1 MNIKAGILA
10 GAAAVLIALSA
21 TADGLAQDKKF
32 KVGISLPEA
41 QNAFHVMLGKSA
53 AATFEARNMEA
64 IVLSANAD
72 VNEQVNNLN
81 DLIAADVDAVLLTP
95 VDGEGPA
102 PAVTR
107 AHEAG
112 IPVFLVSRPLHERF
126 GQIWKAFIGLDFEEV
141 GKMRGEWLVAN
152 SKPGKVAMLAGP
164 SGALIM
170 VEQAKTFREAVE
182 AKGYSI
188 AFEQNSNQTR
198 EAGLKL
204 AEDAIVA
211 NPDLVAI
218 YASNDDLALG
228 AANAVRAAGKSDQIA
243 VLGLNGTPQALAA
256 VHNGEMAATVL
267 FDPVAWGKQAAEVVA
282 DYLQNGKEPDPA
294 MTFAYRMVT
303 QPEAFDLIPAEL
315 REKLGVKK

>member
-1 MNIKAGILA
+1 MTIRTGILA
-10 GAAAVLIALSA
+10 SAFSALLCLA
-21 TADGLAQDKKF
+21 TTADVLAQDKKF

-53 AATFEARNMEA
+53 AATFAERNIDT

-81 DLIAADVDAVLLTP
+81 DLISANVDAVLLTP

-152 SKPGKVAMLAGP
+152 SKPGKIAMLLGP

-170 VEQAKTFREAVE
+170 VEQAKSFREVVE
-182 AKGYSI
+182 AKGYSVV
-188 AFEQNSNQTR
+188 FEQNSTQTR
-198 EAGLKL
+198 ENGLKL

-211 NPDLVAI
+211 NPDLMAI

-228 AANAVRAAGKSDQIA
+228 AAQAVRAAGKTEQIA
-243 VLGLNGTPQALAA
+243 VLGLNGTPPALAA
-256 VHNGEMAATVL
+256 VHNGEMTATVL
-267 FDPVAWGKQAAEVVA
+267 FDPVSWGKQSAEVVA
-282 DYLQNGKEPDPA
+282 DYLQNGKQPDPL
-294 MTFAYRMVT
+294 MTFPYRMVT
-303 QPEAFDLIPAEL
+303 KSDAYDLIPPQL
-315 REKLGVKK
+315 REKLGVTK